1 MKLSFRHLAI
11 LIALLFSALSFIWM
25 FAPQRLLLEWGI
37 ALTPLAEL
45 IGRRAAALYAGVA
58 AMFWFARDTAPSP
71 ARSAMTMGLA
81 VACGLLAL
89 FGLFELAIGHAK
101 PGILIAV
108 AIEVSLMLALLYFN
122 RKKSD
127 RQSSDSS
134 SRTELASRPR
144 QAALNIKKGRK

>member
-37 ALTPLAEL
+37 ALTPSAKL
-45 IGRRAAALYAGVA
+45 IGRRAAAIYAGLA

-71 ARSAMTMGLA
+71 ARSAMTIGLA

-89 FGLFELAIGHAK
+89 LGLFELATCHAK
-101 PGILIAV
+101 PGIWIAV

-122 RKKSD
+122 RKKTD
-127 RQSSDSS
+127 RQSSDSPP
-134 SRTELASRPR
+134 RRELSSRPR
-144 QAALNIKKGRK
+144 QAVLNSKKGRK